1 MLVELSVMEQRYHAV
16 TLTPATAPALTKG
29 SGLSCSANSLRGI
42 AKSCG
47 RRVLIDHAATL
58 ISASSGRSM
67 STPFS
72 NLAPARTSA
81 TRCGPLT

>member
-1 MLVELSVMEQRYHAV
+1 VDKVIIGVDPHKLSVTFEARDTREIV
-16 TLTPATAPALTKG
+16 RATG
-29 SGLSCSANSLRGI
+29 GMV
-42 AKSCG
+42 KSCG

-72 NLAPARTSA
+72 NFAPARTRA